1 MDSLQKSNLL
11 FFCLPSRLTNREE
24 SSNRWLSQRPIWL
37 LNVEVKRQTRCRC
50 YIKRLELKFG
60 RTRGPRDSSHYKW
73 HQMEK
78 EDFFVSSC
86 QMELVHAMPTKFQ
99 VLIRL
104 LFCKFLVWHPAD
116 NICGKLL
123 SLTHTQD
130 HIPARCCG
138 LIKQI
143 YLIVL

>member
-1 MDSLQKSNLL
+1 MAIPTPNLVVK
-11 FFCLPSRLTNREE
+11 C
-24 SSNRWLSQRPIWL
+24 WG
-37 LNVEVKRQTRCRC
+37 KRQTRCRC
-50 YIKRLELKFG
+50 YIIRLELKFG

-123 SLTHTQD
+123 SLSLSHTHTHTRSYTRTLSRVYKTNTLD
-130 HIPARCCG
+130 SVI
-138 LIKQI
+138 
-143 YLIVL
+143 IVNQR